1 MGTLHDIAPTTD
13 GGPAQSRALARCVP
27 DPDAFAAV
35 WGHSALLATAAEL
48 PRPFDDL
55 LDLAAVDE
63 LLSRRGLRTPF
74 LRLAKDGVVVPGS
87 AFARSGGAGAAIGDQ
102 VDEAAV
108 ARHFANGTTIV
119 LQALH
124 RIWPP
129 VIEFATD
136 LRMELGHPV
145 QVNAYV
151 TPPSSRGFSAHYDL
165 HEVFVLQLA
174 GEKRWIVHEPAFE
187 APLRTQPWTER
198 RADVERTV
206 SEQAPILDVVLRPGD
221 ALYLPRG
228 FVHAAEALGE
238 TCAHLT
244 VGIHVI
250 TRHALVEAL
259 AALAVDDV
267 ELRRS
272 LPLGLDLGEPASFA
286 ADLEATVDA
295 LRAHAL
301 EVDPQAVAAQLR
313 STLASASRPL
323 PVAPLAQVTASRT
336 VGPGTRVRLRDGL
349 SARVVET
356 GAGAALELPTGTLQF
371 DFGVAAALHLLVGGG
386 AQVVSSLPGA
396 ADAVIDLVATLLRES
411 VVVPADD

>member
-1 MGTLHDIAPTTD
+1 
-13 GGPAQSRALARCVP
+13 VP
-27 DPDAFAAV
+27 DPDAFADV
-35 WGHSALLATAAEL
+35 WGRTALHATAAEL

-55 LDLAAVDE
+55 LDLPAVDE

-87 AFARSGGAGAAIGDQ
+87 SFTRSGGAGAAIGDQ

-108 ARHFANGTTIV
+108 ARLFADGTTIV

-129 VIEFATD
+129 VIEFATE
-136 LRMELGHPV
+136 LRAELGHPV

-151 TPPSSRGFSAHYDL
+151 TPPSSQGFSAHYDI
-165 HEVFVLQLA
+165 HDVFVLQVA

-187 APLRTQPWTER
+187 APLRTQPWTQR

-206 SEQAPILDVVLRPGD
+206 AEQEPVLDVVLRPGD

-228 FVHAAEALGE
+228 FIHAAEALGE

-259 AALAVDDV
+259 AALAVDDL

-272 LPLGLDLGEPASFA
+272 LPLGLDLGDVASL
-286 ADLEATVDA
+286 ADELEATVDA
-295 LRAHAL
+295 LGSHARAVNA
-301 EVDPQAVAAQLR
+301 DAVAAQLR
-313 STLASASRPL
+313 STLSLASRPL
-323 PVAPLAQVTASRT
+323 PVAPLAQVAAAQSVRAD
-336 VGPGTRVRLRDGL
+336 TRVRLRDGL
-349 SARVVET
+349 AARVEESG
-356 GAGAALELPTGTLQF
+356 GAVALELPTGTLQF
-371 DFGVAAALHLLVGGG
+371 DGDVVPALRLLVDGGTH
-386 AQVVSSLPGA
+386 VVSSLPGEP
-396 ADAVIDLVATLLRES
+396 DAVVDLVATLLLES
-411 VVVPADD
+411 VVVPTDD